1 MEFPYPQNGSSCV
14 TCHEG
19 KLSMI
24 FADSNFTGDVCTS
37 CHAIDG
43 KDSWKAGTYIIDGVQ
58 TVLADDQIY
67 YQEAGDGGR
76 KRAPALRE
84 LWNEVDADGP
94 VTFHEYNVDCTTCHR
109 AGGVGGQFTAYHTGY
124 DPQIYDATGK
134 RYSTLHSVKID
145 SVTKTGDVLNIKFSA
160 TNTATVPM
168 LALSF
173 YGYDT
178 KDFLVSSHTREA
190 GNNLRLEF
198 PLSSASNA
206 IFTKNTTATAGTWD
220 VSVNLAAYVQP
231 TSTGLP
237 SIPELITSGKAEKVE
252 ISVLPSLSIGGESVA
267 LKAATATYD
276 LSGSTPVA
284 VANYFKG
291 TNAIADDADCN
302 KCHDALGT
310 SFHNPQYGSAG
321 VAGCR
326 NCHVVTSGGSHL
338 EMQSRSIDSYTHA
351 IHAFQDFDPG
361 DIDFTDPVEAARYD
375 LHTSHIFPLFT
386 KLACEGCHVD
396 DAAKYDV
403 PDQSKSMPGL
413 LSGSDTFEGR
423 DRAIGT
429 VPAYVTG
436 PGSRACGSC
445 HKSMAINADEA
456 GDLMSIYAHVGQNGY
471 LIDNTTANPTTT
483 AWVYRVID
491 KIMAL
496 F

>member
-1 MEFPYPQNGSSCV
+1 V
-14 TCHEG
+14 TP
-19 KLSMI
+19 
-24 FADSNFTGDVCTS
+24 T
-37 CHAIDG
+37 AI
-43 KDSWKAGTYIIDGVQ
+43 A
-58 TVLADDQIY
+58 
-67 YQEAGDGGR
+67 
-76 KRAPALRE
+76 
-84 LWNEVDADGP
+84 
-94 VTFHEYNVDCTTCHR
+94 
-109 AGGVGGQFTAYHTGY
+109 
-124 DPQIYDATGK
+124 
-134 RYSTLHSVKID
+134 
-145 SVTKTGDVLNIKFSA
+145 
-160 TNTATVPM
+160 
-168 LALSF
+168 
-173 YGYDT
+173 
-178 KDFLVSSHTREA
+178 
-190 GNNLRLEF
+190 
-198 PLSSASNA
+198 
-206 IFTKNTTATAGTWD
+206 
-220 VSVNLAAYVQP
+220 
-231 TSTGLP
+231 
-237 SIPELITSGKAEKVE
+237 
-252 ISVLPSLSIGGESVA
+252 SVA
-267 LKAATATYD
+267 D
-276 LSGSTPVA
+276 
-284 VANYFKG
+284 YFQGK
-291 TNAIADDADCN
+291 NAIADDADCN

-321 VAGCR
+321 VVGCR

-413 LSGSDTFEGR
+413 LSASDSFKGR

-429 VPAYVTG
+429 VPSYVTG

-471 LIDNTTANPTTT
+471 LIDNATANPTTT

>member
-1 MEFPYPQNGSSCV
+1 
-14 TCHEG
+14 
-19 KLSMI
+19 
-24 FADSNFTGDVCTS
+24 
-37 CHAIDG
+37 
-43 KDSWKAGTYIIDGVQ
+43 
-58 TVLADDQIY
+58 
-67 YQEAGDGGR
+67 
-76 KRAPALRE
+76 
-84 LWNEVDADGP
+84 
-94 VTFHEYNVDCTTCHR
+94 
-109 AGGVGGQFTAYHTGY
+109 
-124 DPQIYDATGK
+124 
-134 RYSTLHSVKID
+134 
-145 SVTKTGDVLNIKFSA
+145 
-160 TNTATVPM
+160 M

-178 KDFLVSSHTREA
+178 KDFLVSSHTRDGSQNCKSVSSTGTVTTQGCRYEYTIGTNLDTDA
-190 GNNLRLEF
+190 NNNN
-198 PLSSASNA
+198 PLYVE
-206 IFTKNTTATAGTWD
+206 TATGTAGKWKVTVD
-220 VSVNLAAYVQP
+220 LTKYVQP
-231 TSTGLP
+231 TSTGLASLP
-237 SIPELITSGKAEKVE
+237 ALITAGKIKKVE
-252 ISVLPSLSIGGESVA
+252 ISVLPSLTVNGESVVVT
-267 LKAATATYD
+267 AATGTY
-276 LSGSTPVA
+276 SVTPTA
-284 VANYFKG
+284 VASVADYFKG
-291 TNAIADDADCN
+291 KNAIADDADCN

-310 SFHNPQYGSAG
+310 SFHSPQYGSAG

-326 NCHVVTSGGSHL
+326 NCHVTTSGGSHL

-396 DAAKYDV
+396 NADKYDV

-413 LSGSDTFEGR
+413 LSASDTFKGR

-429 VPAYVTG
+429 VPSYVTG

-445 HKSMAINADEA
+445 HKSMAINEDEA

-471 LIDNTTANPTTT
+471 LIDNATANPTTT